1 MKTKTTRTKKQTLW
15 QKRIHD
21 WHNSGLKP
29 SEFCLRNKL
38 QLPTFQYWKRKVE
51 DSSPKTEGPFV
62 EVPSKV
68 QVTTAV
74 NDSRF
79 EISFPS
85 GIRLTVQQDF
95 NDEIFR
101 RLIKTLSETV
111 C

>member
-1 MKTKTTRTKKQTLW
+1 MKIKTTRTEKQTLW

-21 WHNSGLKP
+21 WQNSGLKP

-38 QLPTFQYWKRKVE
+38 KIPAFQYWKRKVE

-68 QVTTAV
+68 HVSTAN

-85 GIRLTVQQDF
+85 GIRLMVQQDF
-95 NDEIFR
+95 NDETFR
-101 RLIKTLSETV
+101 RLVKTLREV